1 MKSRLR
7 IVSGLAALA
16 ALFLAP
22 LADASLTRLS
32 SPAIETPASTLAT
45 PAAAPEPSEFSLFDG
60 TEIARA
66 AAESERAPSFHPLAA
81 VSLLSKDG
89 AEAPLVSVDELI
101 YPKTRYRVF
110 GLLGTPILGVERGLS
125 LELRWGCADF
135 SCGLASGTVGWLS
148 QDPLGDKDSPNLY
161 GFVGMRPHE
170 KTDPLGLARRTA
182 NGGVNPLADTLSDD
196 DLSWWGIAKDA
207 AGNTLTD
214 MLGLDTIADSSAVTG
229 DSTRSVGERAWAATK
244 GLGTAAFDVAGGEI
258 LGTAG
263 RVLTKVPGA
272 GKLIS
277 KVAGSKVGKIL
288 AKDVGKLGRG
298 GSAAEAE
305 TAAAR
310 AQLKALRPNAK
321 GKVGQGWSYDAAI
334 ARGEEIAG
342 EEVDLIF
349 TINGQ
354 DVAVRA
360 DVLTKL
366 PGEDTFVYIESKF
379 SKSARYQPHQ
389 KIVIPELVKSGDAGL
404 IAKVGAR
411 PGNLTPGAQIK
422 VVFQGDVWDGIPTL
436 LGQ

>member
-1 MKSRLR
+1 M
-7 IVSGLAALA
+7 
-16 ALFLAP
+16 
-22 LADASLTRLS
+22 
-32 SPAIETPASTLAT
+32 
-45 PAAAPEPSEFSLFDG
+45 
-60 TEIARA
+60 
-66 AAESERAPSFHPLAA
+66 
-81 VSLLSKDG
+81 
-89 AEAPLVSVDELI
+89 
-101 YPKTRYRVF
+101 
-110 GLLGTPILGVERGLS
+110 
-125 LELRWGCADF
+125 
-135 SCGLASGTVGWLS
+135 
-148 QDPLGDKDSPNLY
+148 GDKDSPNLY

-170 KTDPLGLARRTA
+170 KTDPLGLTTYTQSGGA
-182 NGGVNPLADTLSDD
+182 NYLGNAGDVVKVTGSWSELASAALDTV
-196 DLSWWGIAKDA
+196 
-207 AGNTLTD
+207 GNTVSDVL
-214 MLGLDTIADSSAVTG
+214 MLNTIAEKSAVVG
-229 DSTRSVGERAWAATK
+229 DTTRSTKERVVAGAV
-244 GLGTAAFDVAGGEI
+244 GLGTAVFDVAGGEI

-263 RVLTKVPGA
+263 KALTRVPGA

-321 GKVGQGWSYDAAI
+321 GKVGQGWSYKAAI

-349 TINGQ
+349 NINGQ

-366 PGEDTFVYIESKF
+366 PGEDTLVYIEAKF
-379 SKSARYQPHQ
+379 SGSARYQPHQ

-404 IAKVGAR
+404 IATVGAR
-411 PGNLTPGAQIK
+411 PGNLRPGAQIR
-422 VVFQGDVWDGIPTL
+422 VVFQGDVWDGVPTL